1 MEWFH
6 LFTPAAEK
14 IIALAILAI
23 AFALILYRKISIA
36 YVSLAGAALLIAT
49 GIIAPDAA
57 LWDGVEWKVLAIYW
71 GYGMLAFA
79 FRESRLPAWLGVL
92 ILKHVKE
99 EKYVLLLLCLLA
111 AVLSSFMANPVVVI
125 ILAPLFI
132 HIAEKLKSDLFVY
145 LVGLAISSNVV
156 TTVTMV
162 ADPPAL
168 IMAAKTGMQF
178 LDFYWFQGKVG
189 LGTISVFGLIA
200 AMLVLLYQFRNMHSR
215 VETADE
221 EAVRIESHIPSV
233 IFAVSVVVLSL
244 PVMSAGIPLVNQGT
258 VGLLVGVAALLYN
271 RKKAREMLAEFDWAS
286 LFFVVGIFVII
297 ATVEKVGLLKDFADW
312 MASTGLTSPT
322 AYLFIFVWLSV
333 LLSSFI
339 DNVPYTVLMIPVCS
353 YVATNLG
360 VNPFVFYFGMLVGC
374 GIGGNITP
382 VGAMANVL
390 ACGMLEKRGYRIDL
404 RRYMALSVP
413 FSAAA
418 TAVPH
423 LLLQLFWL

>member
-1 MEWFH
+1 MEWYH
-6 LFTPAAEK
+6 LFNPTTEK
-14 IIALAILAI
+14 FVALVILAI
-23 AFALILYRKISIA
+23 AFALILYRKINIT
-36 YVSLAGAALLIAT
+36 YISLAGAALLIAT

-57 LWDGVEWKVLAIYW
+57 LCDGVEWKVLTIYW

-79 FRESRLPAWLGVL
+79 FRECRLPAWLGCL
-92 ILKHVKE
+92 ILKHIKQ
-99 EKYVLLLLCLLA
+99 EKYVLLLLCTLA

-132 HIAEKLKSDLFVY
+132 DIAEKLKSNLFVY

-168 IMAAKTGMQF
+168 IVAARTGMQF

-200 AMLVLLYQFRNMHSR
+200 AMIVLLYQFRHMNNH
-215 VETADE
+215 VDCLE
-221 EAVRIESHIPSV
+221 EEIQIKSHIPTI
-233 IFAVSVVVLSL
+233 IFIISVVLLSL
-244 PVMSAGIPLVNQGT
+244 PIMSAGILLVNQGT
-258 VGLLVGVAALLYN
+258 VGFLVGVCSMAYN
-271 RKKAREMLAEFDWAS
+271 WKNAREMHDEFDWAS
-286 LFFVVGIFVII
+286 IFFLVGIFIII

-312 MASTGLTSPT
+312 MASTGLRSPT
-322 AYLFIFVWLSV
+322 VYLFIFVWLSV

-339 DNVPYTVLMIPVCS
+339 DNVPYTVLMIPVCT

-382 VGAMANVL
+382 VGATANVL
-390 ACGMLEKRGYRIDL
+390 ACGMLEKRGYKIDL
-404 RRYMALSVP
+404 MKYMAMSVP
-413 FSAAA
+413 FSVAA

-423 LLLQLFWL
+423 LLLQLIWL

>member
-1 MEWFH
+1 MEWYH
-6 LFTPAAEK
+6 LFNPLTEK
-14 IIALAILAI
+14 FVALAILAI
-23 AFALILYRKISIA
+23 AFALILYRKINIT

-57 LWDGVEWKVLAIYW
+57 LWEGVEWKVLTIYW

-79 FRESRLPAWLGVL
+79 FRESQLPARLGCL
-92 ILKHVKE
+92 ILRHIKK
-99 EKYVLLLLCLLA
+99 EKYVLLLLCTLA
-111 AVLSSFMANPVVVI
+111 AILSSFMANPVVVI

-132 HIAEKLKSDLFVY
+132 DIADKFKSNLFVY

-200 AMLVLLYQFRNMHSR
+200 ALIVLLYQFRHMNNHVDCS
-215 VETADE
+215 E
-221 EAVRIESHIPSV
+221 EEIQIKSHIPTI
-233 IFAVSVVVLSL
+233 IFIVSVVALSL
-244 PVMSAGIPLVNQGT
+244 PIMTAGIPLVNQGT
-258 VGLLVGVAALLYN
+258 VGFLVGASALLYN
-271 RKKAREMLAEFDWAS
+271 WKNAREMHDEFDWAS
-286 LFFVVGIFVII
+286 IFFLVGIFIII

-312 MASTGLTSPT
+312 IASTGLKSPT

-382 VGAMANVL
+382 VGATANVL
-390 ACGMLEKRGYRIDL
+390 ACGMLEKRGYKIDL
-404 RRYMALSVP
+404 KKYMALSVP
-413 FSAAA
+413 FSVVA

-423 LLLQLFWL
+423 LLLQLIWL